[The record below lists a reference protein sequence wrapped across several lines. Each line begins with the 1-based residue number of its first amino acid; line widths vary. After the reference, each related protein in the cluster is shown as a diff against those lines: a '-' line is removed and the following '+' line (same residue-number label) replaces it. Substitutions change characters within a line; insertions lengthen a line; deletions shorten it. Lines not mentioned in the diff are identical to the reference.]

1 MDLSYRIPV
10 LQFSLPGCSW
20 EHVTCGGCEHS
31 MLDMSLLSLLSKV
44 AALEKSSC
52 WMASLRGRLV
62 VLDRELNFAGESSG
76 DGGEEGWSAVLSGAF
91 LIMEAA
97 DSETLR
103 GVTTADFLMLSRDW
117 TGVFSEKD
125 AGGSLF
131 ISFKA
136 GLWSGDTEWLVTLAL
151 IGETDTEP
159 LALPGLLFRLLSS
172 VSSEKMEV
180 SARGRLHWKDMGSKS
195 KEAMP
200 MSGGLRSTS
209 SAERGGEMRAGT
221 QIGPSSPSLSPW
233 PRLSYELQ
241 CCLLSSRSP
250 LKEAERASLL
260 ERGLRGLYTLDSP
273 VLKEK

>member
-1 MDLSYRIPV
+1 
-10 LQFSLPGCSW
+10 
-20 EHVTCGGCEHS
+20 

-44 AALEKSSC
+44 VALEKSSC

-62 VLDRELNFAGESSG
+62 DLDRELNFAGESSG

-131 ISFKA
+131 LSFKA

-151 IGETDTEP
+151 IGETGTEP

-209 SAERGGEMRAGT
+209 SANVVGRWEQAH
-221 QIGPSSPSLSPW
+221 
-233 PRLSYELQ
+233 RLVHHPHH
-241 CCLLSSRSP
+241 CLLGPGCHMSYSVVCFAGHHWRKQREHHCWSEVCVACTP
-250 LKEAERASLL
+250 
-260 ERGLRGLYTLDSP
+260 
-273 VLKEK
+273 